1 MAGKEE
7 KKEGKVKEGTLQKS
21 GGAGRGAGA
30 LSPFDEMDRMFD
42 SFFPRGWLRPMRWE
56 WPSWAEA
63 AAPFEGKA
71 PRVDVI
77 ERDNEVVIKAE
88 LPGVKKGDIDVS
100 MTDNTICI
108 KGSTRHEEKEE
119 KGDYYRREMSRGEFS
134 RTLSLPAEVDG
145 DKAKA
150 KFADGVLEVVV
161 PKVEKAKRRSVKVD

>member
-7 KKEGKVKEGTLQKS
+7 KKQGKVKEGTLQKA

-30 LSPFDEMDRMFD
+30 LSPFEEMDRMFD

-56 WPSWAEA
+56 WPSWAEVP
-63 AAPFEGKA
+63 APFEGKN

-88 LPGVKKGDIDVS
+88 LPGVKKDDVDVS
-100 MTDNTICI
+100 LTDNTVCI
-108 KGSTRHEEKEE
+108 KGSTLHEEKEE
-119 KGDYYRREMSRGEFS
+119 QGDYYRREMSRGEFS
-134 RTLSLPAEVDG
+134 RTVALPAEVDG

-150 KFADGVLEVVV
+150 RFVDGVLEVVV